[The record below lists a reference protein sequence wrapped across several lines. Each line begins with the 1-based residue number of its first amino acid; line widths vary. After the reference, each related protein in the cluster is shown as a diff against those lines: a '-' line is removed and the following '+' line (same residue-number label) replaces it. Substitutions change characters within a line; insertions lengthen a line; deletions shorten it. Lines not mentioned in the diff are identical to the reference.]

1 MASRII
7 KLTSEN
13 VKRLRAVSI
22 TPTGNVVVIGGA
34 NGQGKSSVLDSIA
47 AALGGGDEAPD
58 MPVRKG
64 EDKAKVIL
72 ELEDLII
79 TRTFTAAGG
88 SALVVA
94 NKEGARYPKPQDMLD
109 KLTGKLTFDPLE
121 FIRLKPAAQME
132 ALKKLVGVD
141 FTALDAQRKKLYDER
156 TLVNRDAQ
164 TAQGRA
170 DFMAHYPEAPKEE
183 QSAVAIVAE
192 RDAAKEHNAQEKF
205 FEEQVALAKTEFE
218 RAQTMRSQIVQEIA
232 SLEARLVK
240 LREQLK
246 GCDDSIPALETRYN
260 GALAA
265 RTAFKPIDLKPI
277 NERLAGVASVNE
289 KVRANI
295 AKAIAQAEAASIA
308 KKADALTTQIE
319 QIDTQKA
326 ATIAAASFPVPG
338 LGFGE
343 TGVLFNGFPFSQASG
358 AEKLRVSLA
367 MASAM
372 NPKLSVMLI
381 RDGSLLDDGSMA
393 LLAQFAAEKN
403 LQVWIERVGDEDAS
417 AIIIEDGSVAEVRT
431 PTEATA

>member
-13 VKRLRAVSI
+13 VKRLKAVSI

-47 AALGGGDEAPD
+47 SALGGGDEAPD

-64 EDKAKVIL
+64 EDKAKVVL

-121 FIRLKPAAQME
+121 FIRIKPAQQME

-141 FTALDAQRKKLYDER
+141 FTALDTQRKKLYDER
-156 TLVNRDAQ
+156 TLVNRDAE
-164 TAQGRA
+164 TAKNRA
-170 DFMAHYPEAPKEE
+170 EFMPSYPDAPAQE

-192 RDAAKEHNAQEKF
+192 RDAAKEHNAQEAQLVRNV
-205 FEEQVALAKTEFE
+205 EQAKDALEDSVRGRK
-218 RAQTMRSQIVQEIA
+218 SLVDEIA
-232 SLEARLVK
+232 TLEARLVS
-240 LREQLK
+240 LREQVK
-246 GCDDSIPALETRYN
+246 EYGAKIPALETRYN
-260 GALAA
+260 ATLTARAA
-265 RTAFKPIDLKPI
+265 FQPIDLKPI
-277 NERLAGVASVNE
+277 NQRLADVASVNE

-295 AKAIAQAEAASIA
+295 NKALAQAEAALIA
-308 KKADALTTQIE
+308 KKADAITKQIE
-319 QIDTQKA
+319 AIDTQKA
-326 ATIAAASFPVPG
+326 ATIAAASFPVAG

-343 TGVLFNGFPFSQASG
+343 NGVLFNGIPFSQASG

-381 RDGSLLDDGSMA
+381 RDGSLLDDDSMA
-393 LLAQFAAEKN
+393 LLAEFAGEKN
-403 LQVWIERVGDEDAS
+403 LQVWIERVGDGDAS
-417 AIIIEDGSVAEVRT
+417 AIIIEDGSVAETRT